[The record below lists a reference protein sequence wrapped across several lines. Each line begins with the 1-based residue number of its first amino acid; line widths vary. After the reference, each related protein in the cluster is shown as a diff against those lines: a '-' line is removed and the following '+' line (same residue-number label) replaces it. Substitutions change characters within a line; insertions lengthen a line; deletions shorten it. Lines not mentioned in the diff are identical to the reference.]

1 LRLKEWGNLNMA
13 TALIIHAPEDALP
26 ARALAEK
33 LRAAKLT
40 VVLEKAA
47 GDDVRDA
54 VKGAQ
59 VTVALWSPR
68 SVTSAAVVEDAAFA
82 RGKTKLVHAQMQNAQ
97 TPQQFAGDKSVNLTG
112 WRGEDEFAPWREL
125 ANAITERAGVAPLP
139 PPAPRPPSG
148 FFTPGRLEQ
157 DGAPPAGAQRPAN
170 PGQARTARA
179 GTPPPRASAPRTVQ
193 PPPPPPR
200 ASAPRPEA
208 PPPGVDLDEPK
219 KGGMGIVLVIVALLI
234 VLGGGAA
241 GYVWWQGQQSAH
253 ASSAAFDQIDRNDP
267 AALRAFIAA
276 NSGAAKAQ
284 AQGALN
290 ELEERSYE
298 AASDADTIEALQG
311 FLHDFPQSSHALA
324 ARGRI
329 AELQANPEQGA
340 DTTTLTGV
348 DQPDNGDQVAPGGA
362 TTTTTTSPSPAGA
375 PVQLTP
381 QSEPPA
387 QEPPSAPATTSP

>member
-1 LRLKEWGNLNMA
+1 MA

-47 GDDVRDA
+47 GDEVREA
-54 VKGAQ
+54 AKTAQ

-68 SVTSAAVVEDAAFA
+68 SVGSAGLIDDVAFA

-97 TPQQFAGDKSVNLTG
+97 TPQQFASDKSVNLTG

-148 FFTPGRLEQ
+148 FFTPGTPGR
-157 DGAPPAGAQRPAN
+157 DGAPSAAPAAASAPPPRPSN
-170 PGQARTARA
+170 PGQAA
-179 GTPPPRASAPRTVQ
+179 PPPRAAAPRAV
-193 PPPPPPR
+193 PPAPPRAPAPPPPR
-200 ASAPRPEA
+200 ADR

-219 KGGMGIVLVIVALLI
+219 KGGGMGIVLVIVALVV

-241 GYVWWQGQQSAH
+241 GYMWWQGQQASH

-267 AALRAFIAA
+267 GALRAFIAA
-276 NSGAAKAQ
+276 NNGPAKQQ
-284 AQGALN
+284 AEGALT

-311 FLHDFPQSSHALA
+311 FLKDFPQSSHALA

-340 DTTTLTGV
+340 DTTTTPGA
-348 DQPDNGDQVAPGGA
+348 DQPETGDQVAPGGA
-362 TTTTTTSPSPAGA
+362 PTTATTTTTAPAGA
-375 PVQLTP
+375 PVQLSP
-381 QSEPPA
+381 APSEPSTST
-387 QEPPSAPATTSP
+387 EPPSATTTP